1 MPFNKTDL
9 IQRWASLSPRERVL
23 LVAGVTAVSLAML
36 YGFVYEP
43 MLAESRRLQQQLQA
57 QRQIHRHLQEVAQQ
71 AAQLRQAGEPSA
83 VAPMEPAAA
92 IADSSQQLGIDA
104 YIVKRQ
110 ADPAE
115 GIELELQKIPFDTLV
130 YWLAVLQQQH
140 GVAVTKLDM
149 RRHAAG
155 STLLDGALTLNA
167 INAGPEDP

>member
-23 LVAGVTAVSLAML
+23 LVAGVATVLLAL
-36 YGFVYEP
+36 VYGFVYEP

-57 QRQIHRHLQEVAQQ
+57 QQQIHRHLQGVAQQ

-92 IADSSQQLGIDA
+92 IADSSQQLGLEA

-110 ADPAE
+110 ADAAE
-115 GIELELQKIPFDTLV
+115 GVELELQRIPFDTLA

-149 RRHAAG
+149 RRHAEDTA
-155 STLLDGALTLNA
+155 LLDGKLTL
-167 INAGPEDP
+167 ININSRPE